1 MQKNFCAGNTLS
13 LASGAAISIL
23 APAATV
29 WLAFRMLALDA
40 FINEESLSALIRA
53 SLAEDVGAG
62 DVTTSALVPPDAK
75 ADARVVAKGEGVL
88 AGMPLF
94 MGVFRALDAAV
105 DFSQAMEDGA
115 RLAQGDVVCRFA
127 GNTRALLTGER
138 TALNFLGWLSGIA
151 TSAGQLAALVAGKR
165 LRILDTRKT
174 TPLHRGLEKY
184 AVQAG
189 GCGNH
194 RRGLYDMVLIKENH
208 ITAAG
213 GIAEAV
219 RLARAA
225 QPALA
230 VEVETTNEREVRE
243 ALAAGADRIM
253 LDNMSDDMIREMA
266 RIIAGRAE
274 IEASGNM
281 NAARIAALADSG
293 VDFISVGAITQS
305 APAFD
310 FSMLLVAERR

>member
-1 MQKNFCAGNTLS
+1 MR
-13 LASGAAISIL
+13 AAISAL
-23 APAATV
+23 ARAAIV

-53 SLAEDVGAG
+53 ALAEDVGAG
-62 DVTTSALVPPDAK
+62 DVTTEALVPPDAR
-75 ADARVVAKGEGVL
+75 ASAHVVAKGEGVL

-94 MGVFRALDAAV
+94 TRVFRTLDASV
-105 DFSQAMEDGA
+105 DFSQALDDGA
-115 RLAQGDVVCRFA
+115 RLSKGDVVCRFA
-127 GNTRALLTGER
+127 GNARALLTGER
-138 TALNFLGWLSGIA
+138 TALNFLGRLSGIA
-151 TSAGQLAALVAGKR
+151 TASGRLAALVAGKR
-165 LRILDTRKT
+165 LKILDTRKT

-213 GIAEAV
+213 GIAAAV

-225 QPALA
+225 QPTLA

-243 ALAAGADRIM
+243 ALDAAADRVM
-253 LDNMSDDMIREMA
+253 LDNMSDDMIREMV
-266 RIIAGRAE
+266 RLIAGRAE

-281 NAARIAALADSG
+281 NAERIAALADSG
-293 VDFISVGAITQS
+293 VDFISVGAVTQS

-310 FSMLLVAERR
+310 FSMLFVA